1 MHIKQTLA
9 CRELGISEKV
19 TMVSHLSSLIPKVCQ
34 IIQLSKVPVCALS
47 VISILALH
55 PPCSWYSRTYYM
67 I

>member
-34 IIQLSKVPVCALS
+34 VIQLSKVPVCAPQLS
-47 VISILALH
+47 A
-55 PPCSWYSRTYYM
+55 SWHCTLLVHGTAGH
-67 I
+67 IT